1 MKKATIAATIIS
13 LLLFQSCYK
22 DLSTEASLEIPEIS
36 IEGIDN
42 SLTIAFGQTI
52 SFTPTVTQEGRTED
66 DFEYLWEMD
75 ITPQAM
81 SGRMELSTEKD
92 LEMRISNTPSDKPY
106 TISFKATDKITGLSK
121 TVGCRLYVGSSLGE
135 GLLVA
140 HTRDNGATSEFDL
153 VANEF
158 LTWGYTGK
166 VRYTRNLWSLTNEG
180 TFEGNVND
188 MIEICDTVGGVF
200 NENKILVGPDEHI
213 IAIDPLTF
221 KVKYMDGANFNNT
234 SESSFQTTLFGH
246 VGGYSSYAVVNGKL
260 FGIICHIDNKFSAVA
275 FSKEKKDVFGPHNI
289 GNAMLD
295 QGNLMA
301 FNEEDGL
308 FYNLAG
314 WQIMNGALSEITS
327 NFGFDTNGA
336 KSIAGGGTKGN
347 RPALLVRSADG
358 KYHICIA
365 SFDTVIPEV
374 THYQVSDGDLD
385 NMVAAALCDN
395 ADLMYYTNGKEIYAV
410 LMSGGKATTK
420 KLSWKPAS
428 EDETVTD
435 IFQYRQAW
443 MGTHQYYLSDYEF
456 PLATNRLQMVIVTY
470 NEKTGEGKFY
480 LRPYNVSTGLF
491 TYKDN
496 GSYGGF
502 GKISSIAPLFK

>member
-158 LTWGYTGK
+158 LT
-166 VRYTRNLWSLTNEG
+166 
-180 TFEGNVND
+180 
-188 MIEICDTVGGVF
+188 
-200 NENKILVGPDEHI
+200 
-213 IAIDPLTF
+213 
-221 KVKYMDGANFNNT
+221 
-234 SESSFQTTLFGH
+234 
-246 VGGYSSYAVVNGKL
+246 
-260 FGIICHIDNKFSAVA
+260 
-275 FSKEKKDVFGPHNI
+275 
-289 GNAMLD
+289 
-295 QGNLMA
+295 
-301 FNEEDGL
+301 
-308 FYNLAG
+308 
-314 WQIMNGALSEITS
+314 
-327 NFGFDTNGA
+327 
-336 KSIAGGGTKGN
+336 
-347 RPALLVRSADG
+347 
-358 KYHICIA
+358 
-365 SFDTVIPEV
+365 
-374 THYQVSDGDLD
+374 
-385 NMVAAALCDN
+385 
-395 ADLMYYTNGKEIYAV
+395 
-410 LMSGGKATTK
+410 
-420 KLSWKPAS
+420 
-428 EDETVTD
+428 
-435 IFQYRQAW
+435 
-443 MGTHQYYLSDYEF
+443 
-456 PLATNRLQMVIVTY
+456 
-470 NEKTGEGKFY
+470 
-480 LRPYNVSTGLF
+480 
-491 TYKDN
+491 
-496 GSYGGF
+496 
-502 GKISSIAPLFK
+502 